1 MMPQSLAG
9 LDPGLAWLVVG
20 LLLVVMEVFA
30 PGTFLVWLGM
40 AAIGTGLAALLAT
53 LAFGAQV
60 IVFAVLAALSIAAG
74 LRLRGRRPSP
84 VLNTPGAGLVGRPA
98 RVLAF
103 EGREGRVRVG
113 DSDWPAR
120 LASDVAAAAADT
132 PLVVVGVDG
141 MTLVVGEHR

>member
-1 MMPQSLAG
+1 MPQSLSG
-9 LDPGLAWLVVG
+9 LDPGLVWLVAG
-20 LLLVVMEVFA
+20 LLLVVAEVFV
-30 PGTFLVWLGM
+30 PGAFLVWLGL
-40 AAIGTGLAALLAT
+40 AAIGTGLVALPVPV
-53 LAFGAQV
+53 AFGLQV
-60 IVFAVLAALSIAAG
+60 VVFAVLAALSIAVG

-120 LASDVAAAAADT
+120 LASDATMSAVDT
-132 PLVVVGVDG
+132 QLVVVGVDG
-141 MTLVVGEHR
+141 MTLVVGEPR